1 MDGYKTSPDHPNA
14 TAAVSADPSAVPVL
28 AIRDLVVRFTSRS
41 AAKSSSAAP
50 RPAVDHVSLEV
61 YRAESLGLVGESGCG
76 KTTLGRAALGLV
88 RAAHGS
94 VLLNGNDIT
103 VATARRLRQLRRA
116 AQIIFQDPGGSLSP
130 RMRVADTVAEPLHIH
145 RVGASSERHDRAVAL
160 LERCG
165 MPSAS
170 ADRYPHQLSGGQRQR
185 VAIAR
190 ALALQP
196 ALIVC
201 DEPTSALDVSVQAQI
216 LNLLSD
222 LQSELGLSYLFISHD
237 IATVAHLC
245 RRIAVMR
252 EGKIIETGPTD
263 LVLESP
269 ANEYT
274 RDLLRA
280 VPSRAHAIA

>member
-1 MDGYKTSPDHPNA
+1 MDGSKTSAAPPD
-14 TAAVSADPSAVPVL
+14 AARGSSPEPSAVPVL
-28 AIRDLVVRFTSRS
+28 AVRDLVVRFPSRLS
-41 AAKSSSAAP
+41 ARSSSAPP
-50 RPAVDHVSLEV
+50 RPAVDHVCLDV
-61 YRAESLGLVGESGCG
+61 HRGESLGLVGESGCG
-76 KTTLGRAALGLV
+76 KTTLGRAALGLI

-94 VLLNGNDIT
+94 ILLNGSDIT
-103 VATARRLRQLRRA
+103 VARAARLRQLRRA

-130 RMRVADTVAEPLHIH
+130 RMRIADTVAEPLHIH
-145 RVGASSERHDRAVAL
+145 RDGAPRERRDRAVAL

-216 LNLLSD
+216 LNLLAE
-222 LQSELGLSYLFISHD
+222 LQEERGLSYLFISHD

-252 EGKIIETGPTD
+252 EGRIVETGPTD
-263 LVLESP
+263 QVLASP
-269 ANEYT
+269 SNEYT

-280 VPSRAHAIA
+280 VPARAHAIA

>member
-1 MDGYKTSPDHPNA
+1 MDGYKTS
-14 TAAVSADPSAVPVL
+14 ADPSGAARGSDPEPEAVPVL
-28 AIRDLVVRFTSRS
+28 AIRDLVVRFQSKAAIRRAS
-41 AAKSSSAAP
+41 AAT
-50 RPAVDHVSLEV
+50 RPAVDHVSLDV
-61 YRAESLGLVGESGCG
+61 HRAESLGLVGESGCG
-76 KTTLGRAALGLV
+76 KTTLGRAALGLI

-94 VLLNGNDIT
+94 ILLNGNDIT

-130 RMRVADTVAEPLHIH
+130 RMRIADTVAEPLHIH
-145 RVGASSERHDRAVAL
+145 RVGAARERRDRAIAL

-165 MPSAS
+165 LPSTS

-216 LNLLSD
+216 LNLLAE
-222 LQSELGLSYLFISHD
+222 LQEERGLSYLFISHD

-252 EGKIIETGPTD
+252 EGKIVEAGPTD
-263 LVLESP
+263 RVLESP

-280 VPSRAHAIA
+280 VPARAHAFA